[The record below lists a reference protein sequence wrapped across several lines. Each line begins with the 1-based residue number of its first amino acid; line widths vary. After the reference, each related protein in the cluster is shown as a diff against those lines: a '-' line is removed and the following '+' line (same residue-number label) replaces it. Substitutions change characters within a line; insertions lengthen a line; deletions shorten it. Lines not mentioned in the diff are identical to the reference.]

1 MVLIEPESAASPIL
15 STHYIMSIIDK
26 YAEETALLLL
36 PGVQFYTGQLFDM
49 VTITDYARM
58 KGIMVGWDLAHAVGN
73 VPMQLHD
80 WDVDFAV
87 WCTVSITLFGSPL
100 ARVLDMMANVYLV

>member
-1 MVLIEPESAASPIL
+1 MILVEPESAASPIL
-15 STHYIMSIIDK
+15 STHYIMSVIDK
-26 YAEETALLLL
+26 HADDTALLLL

-49 VTITDYARM
+49 VTITAYAKM
-58 KGIMVGWDLAHAVGN
+58 KGIIVGWDLAHAVGN

-87 WCTVSITLFGSPL
+87 WCTVSDDLPRPSL
-100 ARVLDMMANVYLV
+100 QYYHE